1 MFKQAR
7 HNHEYEFLPAVLEVQ
22 DSPPSPIGRAV
33 TWSIVVLVVI
43 AVVWACLGQVDIV
56 ATAQGKIIPAGKGK
70 IIQPLEIGVVKHI
83 YVQEGQEVKQG
94 DPLIELD
101 STNSGADKARLESEL
116 KTARLE
122 IERQR
127 ILSKIDFSNE
137 KMTPEPKFMSAID
150 GLSNEEI
157 LLQQDLLASEV
168 NEYQSQLA
176 SLTNQ
181 IKSKNAELAATQN
194 MVTKLEQTLPIVTQ
208 RATSLKSLSD
218 KGLQPEQSY
227 LEVEEQRITQEQD
240 LAAQRNTL
248 IEISSSIDAL
258 KSQSSALLSQIRKN
272 ALLKI
277 TELTQKVAS
286 YEKELQKT
294 DNRYQLQLLTAPVDG
309 VVNQLDINTIGGVV
323 TPAQPLMTIVPKN
336 KQLEVEAWV
345 ANKDIGFV
353 EKGQAAEVKVEAFP
367 FTKYGVIDAELLN
380 VSFDAIPDEK
390 LGLIY
395 KTRVALKQSVINV
408 GDRII
413 DLVPGMNVTVEVK
426 TGKRYLI
433 EYILS
438 PIMQYQDESVR
449 ER

>member
-1 MFKQAR
+1 MFKQSKN
-7 HNHEYEFLPAVLEVQ
+7 NHEYEFLPAALEVQ

-33 TWSIVVLVVI
+33 TWSIVTLVII
-43 AVVWACLGQVDIV
+43 AVAWACMGQVDIV

-101 STNSGADKARLESEL
+101 ATNSGADKARLESEL
-116 KTARLE
+116 KTAMLEKERL
-122 IERQR
+122 R
-127 ILSKIDFSNE
+127 ILSKIDFTKNGIHYQ
-137 KMTPEPKFMSAID
+137 TDAISD
-150 GLSNEEI
+150 IEGVAQDEM
-157 LLQQDLLASEV
+157 LLQKELLKNEIS
-168 NEYQSQLA
+168 EYQSQLDA
-176 SLTNQ
+176 LINQ
-181 IKSKNAELAATQN
+181 EKSKQADLAATRN
-194 MVTKLEQTLPIVTQ
+194 MVAKLEQTLPIVTQ
-208 RATSLKSLSD
+208 RVESLKSLSD

-227 LEVEEQRITQEQD
+227 LEEEEERISQEQD
-240 LAAQRNTL
+240 LAAQRNRL
-248 IEISSSIDAL
+248 IEISASINAIQSQQHAL
-258 KSQSSALLSQIRKN
+258 SSQIKKE
-272 ALLKI
+272 AILKV
-277 TELTQKVAS
+277 TELNQKVAA

-294 DNRYQLQLLTAPVDG
+294 DNRHQLQLLTAPVDG
-309 VVNQLDINTIGGVV
+309 VVNQLEINTIGGVV
-323 TPAQPLMTIVPKN
+323 TPAQALMTIVPKN
-336 KQLEVEAWV
+336 NQLEVEAWV
-345 ANKDIGFV
+345 ANKDIGFI
-353 EKGQAAEVKVEAFP
+353 GQGQQAEVKVEAFP

-380 VSFDAIPDEK
+380 VSFDAIPDEQ

-408 GDRII
+408 GDKLI

-438 PIMQYQDESVR
+438 PIMEYQDESVR

>member
-7 HNHEYEFLPAVLEVQ
+7 HSHEYEFLPAVLEVQ
-22 DSPPSPIGRAV
+22 DSPPSPIGRLV
-33 TWSIVVLVVI
+33 TWSIVVLMII
-43 AVVWACLGQVDIV
+43 AVAWACLGQVDIV

-70 IIQPLEIGVVKHI
+70 IIQPLEIGVVKNI

-101 STNSGADKARLESEL
+101 ATNSGADKARLESEL

-181 IKSKNAELAATQN
+181 IKSKKAELAATQN

-208 RATSLKSLSD
+208 RASSLNSLSD
-218 KGLQPEQSY
+218 KGLLPEQSY

-240 LAAQRNTL
+240 LALQRNTL

-258 KSQSSALLSQIRKN
+258 KSQRLALSSQIRKN
-272 ALLKI
+272 AFQKV
-277 TELTQKVAS
+277 TELNQKVAA

-323 TPAQPLMTIVPKN
+323 TPAQPLITIVPRN
-336 KQLEVEAWV
+336 NQLEVEAWV

-353 EKGQAAEVKVEAFP
+353 EQGQTAEVKVEAFP
-367 FTKYGVIDAELLN
+367 FTKYGVIEAKLLN

-390 LGLIY
+390 MGLIY

-408 GDRII
+408 GDKII

-438 PIMQYQDESVR
+438 PMMKYQDESVR